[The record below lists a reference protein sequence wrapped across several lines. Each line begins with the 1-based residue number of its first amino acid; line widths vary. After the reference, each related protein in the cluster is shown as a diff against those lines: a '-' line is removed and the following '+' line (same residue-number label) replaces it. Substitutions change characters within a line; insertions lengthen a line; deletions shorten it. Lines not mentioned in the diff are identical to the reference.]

1 LNSLVEDNESIMLEL
16 SMLGNPRVVRSLLAL
31 KKEKEPNA
39 LFLLKT
45 MFDNKRIENLRVSAI

>member
-1 LNSLVEDNESIMLEL
+1 MNSFVEDNESIMLEL

-31 KKEKEPNA
+31 KREKKPNA